1 MKSIFRRIRLK
12 RYVLY
17 VLTVCI
23 IAAGT
28 GLSGCSGANQESYN
42 VYYVNK
48 SRTAIVPVKVS
59 IESEDGALD
68 RMRTLIDEMNNPRN
82 GRENNPAKPES
93 VIIDNMALDGDC
105 AYIYFTDSYNSMD
118 SASEVLYRAA
128 LVKTVT
134 QIEEI
139 KYVAFYV
146 AGAPAAYADGSLI
159 GIMAEDDFIDSADGK
174 AKDIKWCDLKLY
186 FANAKGDKLLPASVS
201 VAYNKNVPI
210 ERVIVEQLIAGPGT
224 SEYYRTLPDNL
235 KLLGISI
242 TEDVCY
248 VNLDSSFLNGLV
260 NAVDMVPVYSIVNS
274 LCELDTVNYVQI
286 LVNGESNKM
295 YRESISLERRFS
307 ANKDIVQTSTA
318 QQATQQPTQTLIQK
332 QSR

>member
-17 VLTVCI
+17 ALTICV

-28 GLSGCSGANQESYN
+28 VLPGCSGVGQESYN

-59 IESEDGALD
+59 VESEDGALGI
-68 RMRTLIDEMNNPRN
+68 MRALIDEMNNPRN
-82 GRENNPAKPES
+82 GRENNPAKPDS

-105 AYIYFTDSYNSMD
+105 AYIYFTDSYNTMD
-118 SASEVLYRAA
+118 AVSEVLYRAA

-134 QIEEI
+134 QIEGIE
-139 KYVAFYV
+139 YVAFYV
-146 AGAPAAYADGSLI
+146 AGVPAAHADGSLI
-159 GIMAEDDFIDSADGK
+159 GIMEADDFLDSADSK
-174 AKDIKWCDLKLY
+174 AGDVKWCNLKLY
-186 FANAKGDKLLPASVS
+186 FANAKGDRLIPASVS

-242 TEDVCY
+242 TDDVCY
-248 VNLDSSFLNGLV
+248 VNLDASFLNGLV

-274 LCELDTVNYVQI
+274 LCELDTVNQVQI

-307 ANKDIVQTSTA
+307 ANQDIVQTSPAQAQTA
-318 QQATQQPTQTLIQK
+318 VQPSTQTQIQNH
-332 QSR
+332 